1 MIDLTPVVA
10 ADTGGNYVAAAF
22 LVFVVVL
29 IIYLAIMANKLVKIQ
44 QTLTSI
50 LRRID
55 EEQSD

>member
-10 ADTGGNYVAAAF
+10 ADTGGSYVAAAF